1 MDRILPMH
9 SVGFCKLPGG
19 GGIDDRRGSCPDSV
33 SGGAPPARQSSLDS
47 VLSISRALRGLQFSW
62 DTKQLLTPG
71 AVTRYH
77 FDVCLYSRRVHL
89 SSTVNTQR

>member
-62 DTKQLLTPG
+62 DTKQLLTREQSRVIISMCAFIPG
-71 AVTRYH
+71 A
-77 FDVCLYSRRVHL
+77 FICLR
-89 SSTVNTQR
+89 Q